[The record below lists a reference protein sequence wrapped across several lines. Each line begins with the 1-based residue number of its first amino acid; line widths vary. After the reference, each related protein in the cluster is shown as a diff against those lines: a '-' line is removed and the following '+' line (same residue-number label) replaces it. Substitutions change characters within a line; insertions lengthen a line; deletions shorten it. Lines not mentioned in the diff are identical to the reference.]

1 MKRKRKRLNR
11 LDPLLTSSYDFN
23 LPSELIA
30 THPVEPRDSAKMLVY
45 HRATDTVTHTYFYE
59 LENYIPKECAVIFND
74 TKVIKARLYGKKE
87 SGGKIELLIN
97 RPLNA
102 TEINVYIRGKVKTD
116 TKIYFDGNLYAKVIK
131 LHDDGSRD
139 VLFFKDEQ
147 LLRFEELLPI
157 IERIGHIPLPPYMQR
172 EDGQEDEKDYQSVF
186 ASYKGAVAAPTA
198 SLHFTKEQ
206 HERICKKFKHAYVT
220 LHVGA
225 GTFKPVEEEEILKHP
240 MHSEYYNISDQA
252 LELIDSDTP
261 ILSVGTTSTR
271 TIEYYIQYGKK
282 SSGEA
287 NLFLHP
293 NNPPARVNYLLT
305 NFHLPKSTL
314 LMLVASFV
322 GVEKALALYEEAI
335 KNRYRFYSYGDA
347 MLII

>member
-1 MKRKRKRLNR
+1 MKKRVNS
-11 LDPLLTSSYDFN
+11 LDPYLTSSYDFK

-30 THPVEPRDSAKMLVY
+30 THPAEPRDTAKLLVY
-45 HRATDTVTHTYFYE
+45 DRASDTLSHTYFYE
-59 LENYIPKECAVIFND
+59 LENFIPKDTALIFND

-102 TEINVYIRGKVKTD
+102 TEINVYIRGKVKEE
-116 TKIYFDGNLYAKVIK
+116 TKVHFDDGLYAKVIK

-139 VLFFKDEQ
+139 VLFYQNEKI
-147 LLRFEELLPI
+147 LRFEELLPLI
-157 IERIGHIPLPPYMQR
+157 DKIGHIPLPPYMQR
-172 EDGQEDEKDYQSVF
+172 DDAQEDEKDYQSVF
-186 ASYKGAVAAPTA
+186 AQYEGAVAAPTA

-206 HERICKKFKHAYVT
+206 HYRICKNFQHAYVT

-240 MHSEYYNISDQA
+240 MHSEYYDISNTA
-252 LELIDSDTP
+252 LEILDSKTP
-261 ILSVGTTSTR
+261 ILCVGTTSTR
-271 TIEYYIQYGKK
+271 TVEYYIQHGKK
-282 SSGEA
+282 SKGEA

-293 NNPPARVNYLLT
+293 NNPPQRVNHLLT

-322 GVEKALALYEEAI
+322 GVEKALSLYEEAI
-335 KNRYRFYSYGDA
+335 KNNYRFYSYGDA
-347 MLII
+347 MLIL

>member
-1 MKRKRKRLNR
+1 MNN
-11 LDPLLTSSYDFN
+11 LDPFLTSSYDFK
-23 LPSELIA
+23 LPKELIA
-30 THPVEPRDSAKMLVY
+30 THPVEPRDTAKLLVY
-45 HRATDTVTHTYFYE
+45 SRTTDTIIHTYFYD
-59 LENYIPKECAVIFND
+59 LERYIPKDSALIFND

-87 SGGKIELLIN
+87 SSGKVELLIN

-102 TEINVYIRGKVKTD
+102 TEINVYIRGKVKLA
-116 TKIYFDGNLYAKVIK
+116 TKIVFDEDLYAKVIK

-139 VLFFKDEQ
+139 VLFFLDDKE
-147 LLRFEELLPI
+147 LRFEELLPV

-172 EDGQEDEKDYQSVF
+172 EDDKGDEKDYQSVF
-186 ASYKGAVAAPTA
+186 AEHEGAVAAPTA

-206 HERICKKFKHAYVT
+206 HERVCKSFKHAYVT

-240 MHSEYYNISDQA
+240 MHSEYYDISDKA
-252 LELIDSDTP
+252 LEILDSDTP
-261 ILSVGTTSTR
+261 ILCVGTTSTR
-271 TIEYYIQYGKK
+271 TVEYYIQHGKK
-282 SSGEA
+282 PKGEA

-293 NNPPARVNYLLT
+293 NNPPQRVNYLLT

-314 LMLVASFV
+314 LMLVSSFV

-335 KNRYRFYSYGDA
+335 KHKYRFYSYGDA
-347 MLII
+347 MLIL